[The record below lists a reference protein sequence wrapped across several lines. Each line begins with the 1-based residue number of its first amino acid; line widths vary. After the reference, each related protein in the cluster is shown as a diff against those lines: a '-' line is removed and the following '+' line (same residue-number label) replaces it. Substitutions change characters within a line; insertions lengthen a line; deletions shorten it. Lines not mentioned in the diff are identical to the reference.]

1 MERSETERQRQRQ
14 RQSREKGSLAPEK
27 EGAENDRQ
35 PQVPI
40 GGFLLTCAPRC
51 LVSTPSHLTF
61 PFVSPPPNPPI
72 PGFSRH
78 PTANYVTPL
87 ASRRNVS
94 VFRAVPVPP
103 AESSLPEKHYVTT

>member
-40 GGFLLTCAPRC
+40 GGSFLTCAPPG
-51 LVSTPSHLTF
+51 LVLTPSPLSF
-61 PFVSPPPNPPI
+61 PFVSPPPKPPT
-72 PGFSRH
+72 PRFFRL
-78 PTANYVTPL
+78 PPPKFLTPL
-87 ASRRNVS
+87 RSRRDS
-94 VFRAVPVPP
+94 SLFRAVPGP
-103 AESSLPEKHYVTT
+103 